1 MEFSLD
7 IKEYKMAL
15 KSKTQVFVLLVLLT
29 LKLQS
34 QSCAN
39 YSVTRTTGITYT
51 SIAGAGANN
60 FVWRSLTGGATND
73 DNRSIFTPIGF
84 DFWYLGVRYANFC
97 ASTNGFI
104 DLSNSANVGTAGAA
118 YGPANGNEFS
128 VGGTGGTMLALAPIY
143 DDLWPSGQGTAPLAT
158 TMFYQLSGSPPNR
171 VLTVEWQGMEKYKGA
186 PYWTT
191 PSSLNFQ
198 VKLYETSGLIEFVY
212 GNMSQG
218 TTTFDYACGINNF
231 WTPAAA
237 PTASQLLT
245 QQTAN
250 TTTFNNTPQNVLN
263 TVPASSTMVQ
273 FTPPA
278 PSASPSALSFSA
290 VAQTSMQLFWN
301 DNASN
306 ELGYVVLNSTD
317 NVNFYFVSQVAAG
330 SASAAVSN
338 LYSGTTYY
346 WRVHAVTE
354 GDLGSALTGT
364 QATLGTGAIV
374 SVATGNWNTPATW
387 NCTCV
392 PGSGDNVT
400 IANTHV
406 VTLDVNGTCLNLTV
420 GQGTSGQ
427 LTLGNNATA
436 RNLVVNRNLT
446 VQNGATV
453 INGAANATHQMTV
466 TGNIVN
472 NGTLNLSATANRI
485 CNLTLNRDGSQNIS
499 GSGATTF
506 FNRITMNMGTSSSN
520 ILEISTNTFAVRPTN
535 FLTLTNGTFKL
546 SSPCGTI
553 TPFTGA
559 TTLSTSTSI
568 WLNHASSTL
577 IFGNTITLYS
587 NLRTSAG
594 TLNVGNAT
602 NENLIVNGGTVTV
615 DGGNLNVAG
624 RLARNGL
631 TSLLDFELSSGNV
644 VLGTVGSST
653 GGEAMFRSDEQ
664 GSVFNMSGGSLTLRR
679 PGASNLGFV
688 STSTT
693 NVSVSGGTLFIGDAS
708 TPVSQTIAINT
719 RHSIPNLHIGTG
731 VAVTASLLTNSLSV
745 NGDLSI
751 NSGSFIANNLATA
764 LGGNWINDGGFSP
777 GTASVVFN
785 GTTAQDIS
793 GTTLTTF
800 NHLTLSHTGTMGVTC
815 STSVNVTG
823 SLTLNSGRLNTG
835 PFTILA
841 LSSTAGSTAG
851 NANSFVNGPMLK
863 TGNTAFVFPTG
874 CNSKWARIGISA
886 PTSVNTFYAEY
897 HDTPFMSTTMMAVT
911 PTPVLNNVSKIE
923 YWNLDRWA
931 GTGNCQVTLYWEDA
945 GFSDINDCTTTDL
958 RVAHWSTP
966 LSRWENNNNTV
977 TTAGT
982 CTGSSAG
989 SITTNA
995 VVTAFS
1001 PFTFGS
1007 LSSLINPLPIEL
1019 ISFTGV
1025 LNQAGETELAWETA
1039 SERNNDF
1046 FTLQRSQNARDF
1058 ENIAEL
1064 DAAGNCQQ
1072 HRDYKHKD
1080 ATPHNGI
1087 NYYRLKQTDFDQ
1099 SYTYSKIITVSNE
1112 LGSEFRVFPNPTQD
1126 KTVFVT
1132 ISGELSSEIEVYVY
1146 DASGREVFRK
1156 VVINNGSENNF
1167 SAKIKLKEDLN
1178 PGVYQLKA
1186 VSGHYTHTTKLVI
1199 LSGL

>member
-1 MEFSLD
+1 
-7 IKEYKMAL
+7 MAFKFRKQL
-15 KSKTQVFVLLVLLT
+15 FVLLVLFT
-29 LKLQS
+29 IKLQS

-60 FVWRSLTGGATND
+60 FVWRTLTGGATND

-84 DFWYLGVRYANFC
+84 DFWYLGVRYTHFC

-104 DLSNSANVGTAGAA
+104 DFSNSANNGSTGAA
-118 YGPANGNEFS
+118 YGPLNANEFS
-128 VGGTGGTMLALAPIY
+128 VGGTGGTMLALAPLY
-143 DDLWPSGQGTAPLAT
+143 DDLWPSGQGTTPLANSMYYLT
-158 TMFYQLSGSPPNR
+158 SGSAPNR
-171 VLTVEWQGMEKYKGA
+171 VLTVEWVGQEKYKGA

-198 VKLYETSGLIEFVY
+198 VKVYETSGLIEFVY

-250 TTTFNNTPQNVLN
+250 TTTFSNTAQNLLN
-263 TVPASSTMVQ
+263 TVPATSTMVQ

-306 ELGYVVLNSTD
+306 ELGYVILNSTD
-317 NVNFYFVSQVAAG
+317 NLSFYFVNQVAAG
-330 SASAAVSN
+330 STSAAVSN
-338 LYSGTTYY
+338 LNSGTTYY

-354 GDLGSALTGT
+354 GDLGAALTGT

-374 SVATGNWNTPATW
+374 SIATGNWNTPATW

-392 PGSGDNVT
+392 PTAGDNVT
-400 IANTHV
+400 IANTHI

-436 RNLVVNRNLT
+436 RNLVINRNLT
-446 VQNGATV
+446 IQNGATV

-485 CNLTLNRDGSQNIS
+485 CNLTLNRDGNQTIS

-506 FNRITMNMGTSSSN
+506 FNRITMNMGTSSAN
-520 ILEISTNTFAVRPTN
+520 VLEISTSTFAVRPTN

-546 SSPCGTI
+546 SAPSGSI
-553 TPFTGA
+553 TPFTAA
-559 TTLSTSTSI
+559 TTLSTSTAI

-577 IFGNTITLYS
+577 LFGNAITLFS
-587 NLRTSAG
+587 FIRVSAG
-594 TLNVGNAT
+594 TINVGDAA

-644 VLGTVGSST
+644 VLGTSGSTT

-664 GSVFNMSGGSLTLRR
+664 GSVFNMTGGSLTLRR
-679 PGASNLGFV
+679 SGASNLGIV
-688 STSTT
+688 NTSTT
-693 NVSVSGGTLFIGDAS
+693 NVTVSGGTVFLGDAS
-708 TPVSQTIAINT
+708 SPASQTITLNSRAPL
-719 RHSIPNLHIGTG
+719 HNLSIGTG
-731 VAVTASLLTNSLSV
+731 VAVTASLLTNSLTV
-745 NGDLSI
+745 NNNLSI
-751 NSGSFIANNLATA
+751 ISGSLISNNLSTA
-764 LGGNWINDGGFSP
+764 LGGNWLNDGAYTA

-785 GTTAQDIS
+785 GNNAQTIS
-793 GTTLTTF
+793 GITPTTF
-800 NHLTLSHTGTMGVTC
+800 NHLTISNTGTMGVTC

-835 PFTILA
+835 PFTLLS
-841 LSSTAGSTAG
+841 LSSTAGSTSG
-851 NANSFVNGPMLK
+851 NPTSFVNGPMLK
-863 TGNTAFVFPTG
+863 TGNTAFIFPTG

-897 HDTPFMSTTMMAVT
+897 HDTPFMSTTMMAAT

-923 YWNLDRWA
+923 YWNLDRWV

-945 GFSDINDCTTTDL
+945 AFSDINDCTGSDL
-958 RVAHWSTP
+958 RIAHWSTP
-966 LSRWENNNNTV
+966 LSRWENNNNSV

-989 SITTNA
+989 SITTSA
-995 VVTAFS
+995 PVTAFS

-1007 LSSLINPLPIEL
+1007 LSSLVNPLPIEL
-1019 ISFTGV
+1019 LHFTAV
-1025 LNQAGETELAWETA
+1025 LNEAGETELEWETA
-1039 SERNNDF
+1039 SERNNDY
-1046 FTLQRSQNARDF
+1046 FTLERSQNGRDF
-1058 ENIAEL
+1058 ERIAEV
-1064 DAAGNCQQ
+1064 DAAGNSYQLIT
-1072 HRDYKHKD
+1072 YKHKD
-1080 ATPHNGI
+1080 SLPYPGT
-1087 NYYRLKQTDFDQ
+1087 NYYRLKQTDFDK
-1099 SYTYSKIITVSNE
+1099 SFTYSKIVKVDLLVE
-1112 LGSEFRVFPNPTQD
+1112 AEFRVYPNPTEN
-1126 KTVFVT
+1126 KSIF
-1132 ISGELSSEIEVYVY
+1132 ISTRGSADEEVEVRLH
-1146 DASGREVFRK
+1146 DASGRMVHQQKILNK
-1156 VVINNGSENNF
+1156 VPSGQFIYNLNLGENV
-1167 SAKIKLKEDLN
+1167 L
-1178 PGVYQLKA
+1178 PGVYSIEIR
-1186 VSGHYTHTTKLVI
+1186 SGNSSYTTKLI
-1199 LSGL
+1199 ITAGNQ